1 MHSCQSYKV
10 PPALVHY
17 LVTFSDHNIRFSCK
31 SGEVKRMGHEF
42 KKIKT
47 ERQLRKKSVESSN
60 DFRKIKLANL

>member
-1 MHSCQSYKV
+1 
-10 PPALVHY
+10 
-17 LVTFSDHNIRFSCK
+17 
-31 SGEVKRMGHEF
+31 MGHEF